1 MPSRNSLLVCLLCAG
16 FFAAGF
22 FAANLAKHVR
32 VDDQSAYIT
41 SSFTGTSAQDNAQGN
56 IQDNIQGNVSHPTI
70 TNVVKEVPA
79 YNDEY
84 NNRNLDERPNEYSEK
99 QQGILDS
106 IKQNFVEE
114 AVEIL
119 VDNIAV
125 NDLIPLVAR
134 ISGYAED
141 HLWQMQQPHDFAKNL
156 LDLNLRECTAEEV
169 LAAQSSHIGEVDFSL
184 APTGEQFLSADAET
198 AAVSYGSD
206 FEQSNAS
213 RIYANFRLPQ
223 DYAYNDILVKW
234 CQVSPQQRN
243 IVFGP
248 HSINPSRSI
257 NYIWYDARQP
267 EIGDYHVRIY
277 SSDEQPR
284 ILAAASYSIIA
295 DDDL

>member
-1 MPSRNSLLVCLLCAG
+1 MPSRNSLLVGALCAG
-16 FFAAGF
+16 FFATGF
-22 FAANLAKHVR
+22 FAAGLTKSVR
-32 VDDQSAYIT
+32 VDDQAAYIT
-41 SSFTGTSAQDNAQGN
+41 SSFESTSS
-56 IQDNIQGNVSHPTI
+56 QGNVSNPNIIHI
-70 TNVVKEVPA
+70 IKEVPV
-79 YNDEY
+79 YPDEY
-84 NNRNLDERPNEYSEK
+84 NRHLDERPNEYSDE

-114 AVEIL
+114 AVDLL
-119 VDNIAV
+119 VDSIAV

-156 LDLNLRECTAEEV
+156 LDLNLRECSAEAFNAEEV
-169 LAAQSSHIGEVDFSL
+169 LAAESDYIGGVVFSL
-184 APTGEQFLSADAET
+184 TPTGEQFLSADAAT
-198 AAVSYGSD
+198 AAVSYGND

-223 DYAYNDILVKW
+223 DYAYSDILVKW

-257 NYIWYDARQP
+257 NYIWYDTRQP